1 MYLLLLL
8 DSARREAAMALGLL
22 SIHGLFSKKTVWEED
37 PAYFKVIDHA
47 LKHKADRKV
56 ANCKPA
62 HTVYLLK
69 KFFSCARKEMRI
81 YTGRL
86 SRSIGEVSAYADPE
100 VAASAIEFL
109 RRENT
114 RLSIII
120 LGNPDVDV
128 GQPVGSHPLLA
139 AIAGAD
145 GIRGTVSVSRGDPR
159 EWKDF
164 PYHLVIMDKEAVR
177 IEFDG
182 KSTDAAAM
190 FGDAHLTVRLARI
203 FDEFQR
209 SGTPLFRTGPVDD
222 SSRRADQPQT

>member
-8 DSARREAAMALGLL
+8 DSVRREVAMALSLFTT
-22 SIHGLFSKKTVWEED
+22 HGLFSKKTVGEDD

-47 LKHKADRKV
+47 LKYKADRKV
-56 ANCKPA
+56 SNCKPA
-62 HTVYLLK
+62 HTVYLMK

-86 SRSIGEVSAYADPE
+86 SRSIGQIRAYADPE

-109 RRENT
+109 RRENS

-120 LGNPDVDV
+120 LGNPDVDA
-128 GQPVGSHPLLA
+128 GQPIGSHPLLA
-139 AIAGAD
+139 AIANAD

-164 PYHLVIMDKEAVR
+164 PYHLVIMDREAVR

-182 KSTDAAAM
+182 KCTDAAAR
-190 FGDAHLTVRLARI
+190 FGDAHFVGRLVRV
-203 FDEFQR
+203 FDELER
-209 SGTPLFRTGPVDD
+209 SGTPLFRTEAADPTAGGT
-222 SSRRADQPQT
+222 RRESP